1 MNSVKSNNT
10 SLKYYMVTSSGFKDI
25 GIGRLEIVAKKT
37 FWKKLLIR
45 EILQDAEDC

>member
-1 MNSVKSNNT
+1 M
-10 SLKYYMVTSSGFKDI
+10 KYHKFTQSGFKDI